1 MEPVAIIST
10 ACRFAGSSSTPS
22 KLWELLENPRDVA
35 SQPPADRFNINAFY
49 DPDGSNPSTTN
60 ANEGYFLSDNVKA
73 FDAPFFNISA
83 TEALALD
90 PQQRM
95 LLEVVYESLETAGQR
110 LDTLRGSSTGVY
122 CGVMNSDWEGI
133 FSVSCS
139 APQYGSVGVARNNLA
154 NRISYFFDW
163 QGPSMSIDTACSA
176 SMVALH
182 EAATALNRGDCS
194 LVAALGANLM
204 LSPQIYIAA
213 SNLQMLSPNS
223 RGRMWDAKA
232 DGYARGEGVASV
244 LMKRLSDAIA
254 DGDPIEC
261 VIRATGVNH
270 DGRSMGFTMPSSAAQ
285 VKLIQSTYAQAGL
298 DPQLPEDRPQYVE
311 AHGTGTLAGDPQEA
325 SALHQAFFGSDDS
338 DSVLHVGSIKTVVG
352 HAEGTAGLAGIIKAS
367 QSIQRGIITPNLLFD
382 RLNPD
387 LEPYARQLR
396 VPVDVHQWPTLPPG
410 VPRRVS
416 VNSFGFGGTNAHVIL
431 EGYEHSSNFRSV
443 EKKLGS
449 QATCVPVVFSAESD
463 YTLGAVLAQYVHH
476 IHQHPEID
484 IHDLAWTLL
493 ERRTALMYR
502 VVLWAQDLPQL
513 EKGIQAE
520 LTLRST
526 GHATTIISRSRANT
540 HKHILGV
547 FTGQGAQWA
556 QMGLELITASRTI
569 QGWLSELQESL
580 DTLPEPHRPNFSMF
594 EELAAGSESSRL
606 QETLFSQTLCTAM
619 QIIWVKLLQEL
630 NVRLDAVV
638 GHSSG
643 EIAAAFAAGYLTAA
657 DAIRIAYFRGVF
669 CSNPGYKSEGSMLAV
684 GLSMLEANLLC
695 EEVSSLPTGRINVAA
710 SNSLESVTLSGD
722 CAAISVAE
730 EQLKDRGVFCR
741 LLRVSTAYH
750 SHHMQPCAKPYLD
763 ALRSC
768 KIEVQL
774 PNPTTWY
781 SSVHGGQPVEGISI
795 TQSLGTGEYW
805 VENLISPVLF
815 SQALTAAVSATK
827 PSVIVEIGPHPALKG
842 PALQTITN
850 MESTQVPYMG
860 VSTRGVGALESMARA
875 IGEFW
880 AHVGP
885 QAINPR
891 QYMAI
896 FHPQVPLSVVAGLP
910 LYPFDHR
917 REYGYET
924 RKANGWLHKRNS
936 PHPLLGSLS
945 EDLGDGELRWA
956 QNLSPS
962 RVSWLDGHRVQGQI
976 VVPATAYISMALEA
990 VWILGAENHRSL
1002 QLVQIEHLVIGQALA
1017 FQDERDEIEILFHVP
1032 PVKETEN
1039 NTSVGYFRC
1048 QVCIPKGNVETCA
1061 EGSLRVTWGEPRK
1074 DILPLHTSPSQA
1086 GLASVQDLERYYASL
1101 CDLGYQYTG
1110 AFQGIHSLSRRMGIA
1125 TGQLHNP
1132 GLEDLLVHPA
1142 VLDTGLQGLLAALG
1156 EGYLT
1161 ALHVPTHIDRVT
1173 INPAGFT
1180 GTCLDFEASVTR
1192 TGADGLVGDVEIYT
1206 ATDGP
1211 GAVFFEGVHVSPLSP
1226 PSAADDPPVFWVQR
1240 WTPLK
1245 LDANRSISQ
1254 LTPEWMAKLEVYE
1267 HRAFLVLRDLL
1278 EHITPSLRASFD
1290 WHRER
1295 VVAWIE
1301 HLVVEA
1307 SAGRHAVCKSE
1318 WLSDRLADLEPTWTF
1333 PNAIIEDQ
1341 IMHRVHRNL
1350 MPFLHGEAQMIDALR
1365 EDDLLTRF
1373 YRDELELQ
1381 DVNRRV
1387 GELVGDLAVRY
1398 PRMKLLEVGAGTAS
1412 ATREVLRHVGR
1423 AYHSYTFTDIS
1434 AGFFE
1439 DTLDSLPD
1447 HADRLI
1453 FQKLDV
1459 GKDPIEQGFAEHMYD
1474 VIIAANVLHA
1484 TPSLEQTLRNV
1495 RRLLK
1500 PGGYLIA
1507 LEITNLH
1514 TIRIGL
1520 LMSAFDGWWLGHENG
1535 RPWGPMVSAS
1545 RWNELLQGTGFGG
1558 IETISDR
1565 HPGDLTMYSVFAA
1578 QAVND
1583 EISNLRQPLSPSI
1596 TQPPL
1601 ERGVIVGGSSDRV
1614 AGISALISPFF
1625 ASIEYY
1631 PSIDVL
1637 AGGPRAV
1644 VLVLADLDGAACFEE
1659 LTESRLNGLQTL
1671 VRTAEKTLWVTGGSE
1686 TDRPHLG
1693 LSKGFLTCM
1702 NYEHAPAIFQY
1713 LNIINPAKA
1722 QPKML
1727 AEQLLRL
1734 AFTTQRN
1741 DFALTNCLHSTELEL
1756 RVDRDGNFLIPRIN
1770 VSDDLN
1776 TRYAAVRRSI
1786 VQSVEDIHREVVAVD
1801 EAPDRQL
1808 RLCLVGEVRPGIGE
1822 SIIDVRYSTSRAVRF
1837 GPGEYLVLVLGKD
1850 RVMKTRLVA
1859 LTDQLAS
1866 VISSSCFWEVPGHV
1880 SAEQESAYLHATASS
1895 LLAAT
1900 VFKPD
1905 DKVVLVHG
1913 ADDDILRHAIAV
1925 HAAAKTIQ
1933 PVFTTT
1939 EMPSGGPGRSIRVHE
1954 NDPLRLLV
1962 HELPRSIT
1970 AAVNLDPNADRIFHR
1985 LVSAVGSP
1993 GVTKEHLLTTLTSTL
2008 ARKFASPS
2016 PVQVQRLI
2024 ETLRAAIVTADQLVA
2039 QYTSSSP
2046 FVIPIANLPPSAM
2059 GLAVVDWAT
2068 STFNSVQ
2075 AQIQAESSLVR
2086 LSSRKTYL
2094 LVGMTSAL
2102 GQSITR
2108 WLISCGARNVILTSR
2123 NPQIDPA
2130 WTAELYHATG
2140 ARVEIMGMDV
2150 RSRASLLSLSQ
2161 RLKVDW
2167 PPLGCVVNGAMVL
2180 WDRLF
2185 VDADLSLLAG
2195 QLAPKVQGSL
2205 LLDEIFGEEPTLD
2218 FFILFGSAVATIGNL
2233 GQSAYTAAS
2242 NFLLGL
2248 AARRR
2253 ARGLVASVV
2262 QPAQVTGDIG
2272 YLSGKGDAFWS
2283 RMLDMLG
2290 DHPVSEQ
2297 DLHELFAHA
2306 ILTGRGSESYPPGLG
2321 SANAEDDIVLGG
2333 IRVQD
2338 PAVHPDILW
2347 FRTPKVWPFIRY
2359 HHQGDGACASSG
2371 TAVPLSEKLISATTM
2386 AQVAEIVEGVVTA
2399 KLHHRLHL
2407 PGEVGDG
2414 SVASDTLL
2422 TELGVDSLIAVDLRR
2437 WFAQELEVDI
2447 PVLQMLSGCSV
2458 RGLADMASALLDKKL
2473 YPGVAIEP
2481 SLKSVYKSDCSG
2493 DGQDAASSLSS
2504 SSYQAITP
2512 KSGSSG

>member
-1 MEPVAIIST
+1 MPSMEPVAIIST
-10 ACRFAGSSSTPS
+10 ACRFAGSSSSPS

-49 DPDGSNPSTTN
+49 DPEGSNPSTTN
-60 ANEGYFLSDNVKA
+60 AREGA

-182 EAATALNRGDCS
+182 EAVTALNRGDCS

-204 LSPQIYIAA
+204 LSPSMYIAA

-285 VKLIQSTYAQAGL
+285 LKLIQSTYAQAGL
-298 DPQLPEDRPQYVE
+298 DPQRPEDRPQYVE

-325 SALHQAFFGSDDS
+325 SALHQAFFDSDEN

-382 RLNPD
+382 SLNPD

-396 VPVDVHQWPTLPPG
+396 VPVDVLEWPTLAPG

-431 EGYEHSSNFRSV
+431 EGYESPRSV
-443 EKKLGS
+443 SSVEMNLGS
-449 QATCVPVVFSAESD
+449 QEACLPIVFSAESD
-463 YTLGAVLAQYVHH
+463 YTLGAVLEQYSHYMHLCPDVS
-476 IHQHPEID
+476 IQ
-484 IHDLAWTLL
+484 DLAWTLL
-493 ERRTALMYR
+493 ERRTALTHR
-502 VVLWAQDLPQL
+502 VILWAQDLPQL
-513 EKGIQAE
+513 QKGIEAE
-520 LTLRST
+520 LALRKA
-526 GHATTIISRSRANT
+526 GHASTIISRSRANT
-540 HKHILGV
+540 RKHILGV

-556 QMGLELITASRTI
+556 QMGSDLITTSSTV
-569 QGWLSELQESL
+569 QVWLSELQESL
-580 DTLPEPHRPNFSMF
+580 DTLPEPYRPKFSLF
-594 EELAAGSESSRL
+594 EELAAGTETSRL
-606 QETLFSQTLCTAM
+606 QDALFSQTLCTAM
-619 QIIWVKLLQEL
+619 QIIWIKLLWEL
-630 NVRLDAVV
+630 NVHLDAVV

-657 DAIRIAYFRGVF
+657 DAIRAAYLRGVF
-669 CSNPGYKSEGSMLAV
+669 CSNSGYQREGAMLAV
-684 GLSMLEANLLC
+684 GLSMNEATLLC
-695 EEVSSLPTGRINVAA
+695 EEVSSLSSGQINVAA
-710 SNSLESVTLSGD
+710 SNSPESVTLSGD
-722 CAAISVAE
+722 REAILLADQ
-730 EQLKDRGVFCR
+730 QLKDRGVFCR
-741 LLRVSTAYH
+741 LLHVSTAYH
-750 SHHMQPCAKPYLD
+750 SHHMQACAQPYLD
-763 ALRSC
+763 GLRSC
-768 KIEVQL
+768 NIQVQA
-774 PNPTTWY
+774 PTSTTWY
-781 SSVHGGQPVEGISI
+781 SSVQGGQPVD
-795 TQSLGTGEYW
+795 GTTVMQDLAGEYW
-805 VENLISPVLF
+805 VENLTSPVLF
-815 SQALTAAVSATK
+815 SQALTAAISATK
-827 PSVIVEIGPHPALKG
+827 PSLIVEIGPHPALKG
-842 PALQTITN
+842 PSLQTIASL
-850 MESTQVPYMG
+850 ESTQVPYTG
-860 VSTRGVGALESMARA
+860 VSARGVGALESMAGA
-875 IGEFW
+875 IGEIW
-880 AHVGP
+880 AQIGP

-891 QYMAI
+891 QYMAVL
-896 FHPQVPLSVVAGLP
+896 HPQVPLSVVAGLP

-917 REYGYET
+917 TEYGYET

-962 RVSWLDGHRVQGQI
+962 RVPWLDGHRIQGQI
-976 VVPATAYISMALEA
+976 IVPATAYISMALEA
-990 VWILGAENHRSL
+990 VRILATEKHMSL
-1002 QLVQIEHLVIGQALA
+1002 QLVQIERLVIGQALS
-1017 FQDERDEIEILFHVP
+1017 FQDERDEIEILFDVP
-1032 PVKETEN
+1032 RMEKAGN

-1048 QVCIPKGNVETCA
+1048 QVSTPKGDVKTCA
-1061 EGSLRVTWGEPRK
+1061 EGAVRVTWGEPQEN
-1074 DILPLHTSPSQA
+1074 ILPARASPSHA
-1086 GLASVQDLERYYASL
+1086 ALASVEDLEGYYRSL
-1101 CDLGYQYTG
+1101 RDIGYQYTG
-1110 AFQGIHSLSRRMGIA
+1110 DFQGIHSLSRKMGIA

-1132 GLEDLLVHPA
+1132 ALQGLLVHPA
-1142 VLDTGLQGLLAALG
+1142 VLDTGLQGLLAAMG

-1161 ALHVPTHIDRVT
+1161 ALHVPTRIEAVT
-1173 INPAGFT
+1173 INPVAFT
-1180 GTCLDFEASVTR
+1180 GSSLDFEAVVTR
-1192 TGADGLVGDVEIYT
+1192 TGADGLVGDVELYT
-1206 ATDGP
+1206 ATKGP

-1245 LDANRSISQ
+1245 LDANRSNSQ
-1254 LTPEWMAKLEVYE
+1254 LTPEWMARLEVYE
-1267 HRAFLVLRDLL
+1267 HRAFLVLKDLL
-1278 EHITPSLRASFD
+1278 DQITPSLRAGFD

-1301 HLVVEA
+1301 HLVEEA
-1307 SAGRHAVCKSE
+1307 RVGRHAVCKTE
-1318 WLSDRLADLEPTWTF
+1318 WLSDRLADLEPTWTL
-1333 PNAIIEDQ
+1333 PGAIIEDQ
-1341 IMHRVHRNL
+1341 IMHRVHQNL
-1350 MPFLHGEAQMIDALR
+1350 IPFLHGEAQMIDALR
-1365 EDDLLTRF
+1365 EDELLTRF

-1459 GKDPIEQGFAEHMYD
+1459 GQDPVDQGFEEHAYD

-1495 RRLLK
+1495 RKLLK
-1500 PGGYLIA
+1500 PGGYLVA

-1520 LMSAFDGWWLGHENG
+1520 LMSAFDGWWLGHEDG

-1545 RWNELLQGTGFGG
+1545 RWNDLLLETGFGG
-1558 IETISDR
+1558 IETVSDR
-1565 HPGDLTMYSVFAA
+1565 APGDLTMYSVFAA
-1578 QAVND
+1578 QAVD
-1583 EISNLRQPLSPSI
+1583 DQISNLRKPLSPSL
-1596 TQPPL
+1596 TLPPF

-1614 AGISALISPFF
+1614 ADITALISPFF
-1625 ASIEYY
+1625 ATIEYY
-1631 PSIDVL
+1631 TSIDSL
-1637 AGGPRAV
+1637 AEGPRAV
-1644 VLVLADLDGAACFEE
+1644 VLVLVDLDGEACFQD
-1659 LTESRLNGLQTL
+1659 LTESRLAGLQTL
-1671 VRTAEKTLWVTGGSE
+1671 VRIADKTLWVTGGSE

-1702 NYEHAPAIFQY
+1702 NYEHAPAMFQY
-1713 LNIINPAKA
+1713 LNIIDPAKA

-1734 AFTTQRN
+1734 GFTTQVN
-1741 DFALTNCLHSTELEL
+1741 DFALSNCLHSTELEL
-1756 RVDRDGNFLIPRIN
+1756 RMDRDGNFLFPRIN

-1776 TRYAAVRRSI
+1776 TRYAAARRPV
-1786 VQSVEDIHREVVAVD
+1786 VQSIEDIHREVVAVD
-1801 EAPDRQL
+1801 QAPDGQL
-1808 RLCLVGEVRPGIGE
+1808 RLCLADEVRTKIDE
-1822 SIIDVRYSTSRAVRF
+1822 SIIDVRYSTSRALRINS
-1837 GPGEYLVLVLGKD
+1837 GGYLILVLGKD
-1850 RVMKTRLVA
+1850 RVTKTRLVA
-1859 LTDQLAS
+1859 LTDRLAS
-1866 VISSSCFWEVPGHV
+1866 VISSACFWEVPDHV
-1880 SAEQESAYLHATASS
+1880 STEQESEYLHATASS

-1900 VFKPD
+1900 LFKPSD
-1905 DKVVLVHG
+1905 NVVLMHG
-1913 ADDDILRHAIAV
+1913 TDDNTLRRAIAIQ
-1925 HAAAKTIQ
+1925 AAAQTIT

-1939 EMPSGGPGRSIRVHE
+1939 NMSSIGPGRSIRVHE
-1954 NDPLRLLV
+1954 NDPLRTLARR
-1962 HELPRSIT
+1962 LPRNVSNI
-1970 AAVNLDPNADRIFHR
+1970 VNLDPNADRLFGR
-1985 LVSAVGSP
+1985 LISAVGSP
-1993 GVTKEHLLTTLTSTL
+1993 GISKEHILGTLTETCG
-2008 ARKFASPS
+2008 RKSVSQSAI
-2016 PVQVQRLI
+2016 QVQRLI
-2024 ETLRAAIVTADQLVA
+2024 ETLRKAAVTAEQLVA
-2039 QYTSSSP
+2039 QSPSSP
-2046 FVIPIANLPPSAM
+2046 PLVVPIADLPSSAM
-2059 GLAVVDWAT
+2059 DLVVVDWAT
-2068 STFNSVQ
+2068 STSKSVQ
-2075 AQIQAESSLVR
+2075 AHIKAESSLVR
-2086 LSSRKTYL
+2086 LSARKTYL

-2102 GQSITR
+2102 GQSITQ

-2130 WTAELYHATG
+2130 WIAELYHTTG
-2140 ARVEIMGMDV
+2140 ARVEVMSMDV
-2150 RSRASLLSLSQ
+2150 TKRASVFSLSQ
-2161 RLKVDW
+2161 RLKSDW
-2167 PPLGCVVNGAMVL
+2167 PPLGGVVNGAMVL

-2185 VDADLSLLAG
+2185 VDADLPLLAG

-2253 ARGLVASVV
+2253 SRGLVASVV

-2272 YLSGKGDAFWS
+2272 YLSGKGDAFWN
-2283 RMLDMLG
+2283 RMFDMLG

-2306 ILTGRGSESYPPGLG
+2306 ILTGRGSESYPAGLG
-2321 SANAEDDIVLGG
+2321 SANADDDIVLGG
-2333 IRVQD
+2333 IRIQD
-2338 PAVHPDILW
+2338 PDVHPDILW

-2359 HHQGDGACASSG
+2359 HHQGDGPSVSSG
-2371 TAVPLSEKLISATTM
+2371 TAMPLAQRLVSATTM
-2386 AQVAEIVEGVVTA
+2386 TQVGEIVEEVVTA

-2414 SVASDTLL
+2414 SVAGDTRL

-2447 PVLQMLSGCSV
+2447 PVLQLLGGCSV
-2458 RGLADMASALLDKKL
+2458 RELAEMTSGLLDKKFF
-2473 YPGVAIEP
+2473 PGVVIE
-2481 SLKSVYKSDCSG
+2481 SISEAGDKSECSG
-2493 DGQDAASSLSS
+2493 DGHYAGSLSS
-2504 SSYQAITP
+2504 SSYQALTP
-2512 KSGSSG
+2512 PSGGSD

>member
-1 MEPVAIIST
+1 MPSMEPVAIIST
-10 ACRFAGSSSTPS
+10 ACRFAGSSSSPS

-49 DPDGSNPSTTN
+49 DPEGSNPSTTN
-60 ANEGYFLSDNVKA
+60 AREGYFLSDNVRA

-182 EAATALNRGDCS
+182 EAVTALNRGDCS

-204 LSPQIYIAA
+204 LSPSMYIAA

-285 VKLIQSTYAQAGL
+285 LKLIQSTYAQAGL
-298 DPQLPEDRPQYVE
+298 DPQRPEDRPQYVE

-325 SALHQAFFGSDDS
+325 SALHQAFFDSDEN

-382 RLNPD
+382 SLNPD

-396 VPVDVHQWPTLPPG
+396 VPVDVLEWPTLAPG

-431 EGYEHSSNFRSV
+431 EGYESPRSV
-443 EKKLGS
+443 SSVEMNLGS
-449 QATCVPVVFSAESD
+449 QEACLPIVFSAESD
-463 YTLGAVLAQYVHH
+463 YTLGAVLEQYSHYMHLCPDVS
-476 IHQHPEID
+476 

-493 ERRTALMYR
+493 ERRTALTHR
-502 VVLWAQDLPQL
+502 VILWAQDLPQL
-513 EKGIQAE
+513 QKVIEAE
-520 LTLRST
+520 LALRKA
-526 GHATTIISRSRANT
+526 GHASTIISRSRANT
-540 HKHILGV
+540 RKHILGV

-556 QMGLELITASRTI
+556 QMGFNLITTSSTV
-569 QGWLSELQESL
+569 QVWLSELQESL
-580 DTLPEPHRPNFSMF
+580 DTLPEPYRPKFSLF
-594 EELAAGSESSRL
+594 EELAAGTETSRL
-606 QETLFSQTLCTAM
+606 QDALFSQTLCTAM
-619 QIIWVKLLQEL
+619 QIIWIKLLWEL
-630 NVRLDAVV
+630 NVHLDAVV

-657 DAIRIAYFRGVF
+657 DAIRVAYLRGVF
-669 CSNPGYKSEGSMLAV
+669 CSNSGYQREGAMLAV
-684 GLSMLEANLLC
+684 GLSMNEATLLC
-695 EEVSSLPTGRINVAA
+695 KEVSSLSSGQINVAA
-710 SNSLESVTLSGD
+710 SNSPESVTLSGD
-722 CAAISVAE
+722 REAILLADQ
-730 EQLKDRGVFCR
+730 QLKDRGVFCR

-750 SHHMQPCAKPYLD
+750 SHHMQACAQPYLD
-763 ALRSC
+763 GLRSC
-768 KIEVQL
+768 NIQVQA
-774 PNPTTWY
+774 PTSTTWY
-781 SSVHGGQPVEGISI
+781 SSVHGGQPVDGTTVMQDI
-795 TQSLGTGEYW
+795 TGEYW
-805 VENLISPVLF
+805 VENLTSPVLF
-815 SQALTAAVSATK
+815 SQALTAAISATK
-827 PSVIVEIGPHPALKG
+827 PSLIVEIGPHPALKG
-842 PALQTITN
+842 PSLQTIAGL
-850 MESTQVPYMG
+850 ESTQVPYTG
-860 VSTRGVGALESMARA
+860 VSARGVGALESMAGA
-875 IGEFW
+875 IGEIW
-880 AHVGP
+880 AQIGP

-891 QYMAI
+891 QYMAVL
-896 FHPQVPLSVVAGLP
+896 HPQVPLSVVAGLP

-917 REYGYET
+917 TEYGYET

-976 VVPATAYISMALEA
+976 IVPATAYISMALEA
-990 VWILGAENHRSL
+990 VRILATEKHMSL
-1002 QLVQIEHLVIGQALA
+1002 QLVQIERLVIGQALS
-1017 FQDERDEIEILFHVP
+1017 FQDERDEIEILFDVP
-1032 PVKETEN
+1032 RMEKAGN

-1048 QVCIPKGNVETCA
+1048 QVSTPKGDVKTCA
-1061 EGSLRVTWGEPRK
+1061 EASVEDLEGYYRSLR
-1074 DILPLHTSPSQA
+1074 DI
-1086 GLASVQDLERYYASL
+1086 
-1101 CDLGYQYTG
+1101 GYQYTG
-1110 AFQGIHSLSRRMGIA
+1110 DFQGIHSLSRKMGIA

-1132 GLEDLLVHPA
+1132 ALQGLLVHPA
-1142 VLDTGLQGLLAALG
+1142 VLDTGLQGLLAAMG

-1161 ALHVPTHIDRVT
+1161 ALHVPTRIEAVT
-1173 INPAGFT
+1173 INPVAFT
-1180 GTCLDFEASVTR
+1180 GSSLDFEAVVTR
-1192 TGADGLVGDVEIYT
+1192 TGADGLVGDVELYT
-1206 ATDGP
+1206 AINGP

-1245 LDANRSISQ
+1245 LDANRSNSQ
-1254 LTPEWMAKLEVYE
+1254 LTPEWMARLEVYE
-1267 HRAFLVLRDLL
+1267 HRAFLVLKDLL
-1278 EHITPSLRASFD
+1278 DQITPSLRAGFD

-1301 HLVVEA
+1301 HLVEEA
-1307 SAGRHAVCKSE
+1307 RVGRHAVCKTE
-1318 WLSDRLADLEPTWTF
+1318 WLSDRLADLEPTWTL
-1333 PNAIIEDQ
+1333 PGAIIEDQ
-1341 IMHRVHRNL
+1341 IMHRVHQNL
-1350 MPFLHGEAQMIDALR
+1350 IPFLHGEAQMIDALR
-1365 EDDLLTRF
+1365 EDELLTRF

-1459 GKDPIEQGFAEHMYD
+1459 GQDPVDQGFEEHAYD

-1495 RRLLK
+1495 RKLLK
-1500 PGGYLIA
+1500 PGGYLVA

-1520 LMSAFDGWWLGHENG
+1520 LMSAFDGWWLGHEDG

-1545 RWNELLQGTGFGG
+1545 RWNDLLLETGFGG
-1558 IETISDR
+1558 IETVSDR
-1565 HPGDLTMYSVFAA
+1565 APGDLTMYSVFAA
-1578 QAVND
+1578 QAVD
-1583 EISNLRQPLSPSI
+1583 DQISNLRKPLSPSL
-1596 TQPPL
+1596 TLPPF

-1614 AGISALISPFF
+1614 ADITALISPFF
-1625 ASIEYY
+1625 ATIEYY
-1631 PSIDVL
+1631 PSIDSL
-1637 AGGPRAV
+1637 AEGPRAV
-1644 VLVLADLDGAACFEE
+1644 VLVLVDLDGEACFQD
-1659 LTESRLNGLQTL
+1659 LTESRLAGLQTL
-1671 VRTAEKTLWVTGGSE
+1671 VRIADKTL
-1686 TDRPHLG
+1686 PHLG

-1702 NYEHAPAIFQY
+1702 NYEHAPAMFQY
-1713 LNIINPAKA
+1713 LNIIDPAKA

-1727 AEQLLRL
+1727 AEHLLRL
-1734 AFTTQRN
+1734 GFTTQVN
-1741 DFALTNCLHSTELEL
+1741 DFALSNCLHSTELEL
-1756 RVDRDGNFLIPRIN
+1756 RMDRDGNFLFPRIN

-1776 TRYAAVRRSI
+1776 TRYAAARRPV
-1786 VQSVEDIHREVVAVD
+1786 VQSIEDIHREVVAVD
-1801 EAPDRQL
+1801 QAPDGQL
-1808 RLCLVGEVRPGIGE
+1808 RLCLADEVRTKIDE
-1822 SIIDVRYSTSRAVRF
+1822 SIIDVRYSTSRALRINS
-1837 GPGEYLVLVLGKD
+1837 GGYLILVLGKD
-1850 RVMKTRLVA
+1850 RVTKTRLVA
-1859 LTDQLAS
+1859 LTDRLAS
-1866 VISSSCFWEVPGHV
+1866 VISSACFWEVPDHV
-1880 SAEQESAYLHATASS
+1880 STEQESEYLHATASS

-1900 VFKPD
+1900 LFKPSD
-1905 DKVVLVHG
+1905 NVVLMHG
-1913 ADDDILRHAIAV
+1913 ADDDTLRRAIAIQ
-1925 HAAAKTIQ
+1925 AAAQTIT

-1939 EMPSGGPGRSIRVHE
+1939 NMSSIGPGRSIRVHE
-1954 NDPLRLLV
+1954 NDPLRTLARR
-1962 HELPRSIT
+1962 LPRNVSNI
-1970 AAVNLDPNADRIFHR
+1970 VNLDPNADRLFGR
-1985 LVSAVGSP
+1985 LISAVGSP
-1993 GVTKEHLLTTLTSTL
+1993 GISKEHILGTLTETCG
-2008 ARKFASPS
+2008 RKSVSQSAI
-2016 PVQVQRLI
+2016 QVQGLI
-2024 ETLRAAIVTADQLVA
+2024 ETLRKAAVTAEQLVA
-2039 QYTSSSP
+2039 QSPSSP
-2046 FVIPIANLPPSAM
+2046 PLVVPIADLPSSAM
-2059 GLAVVDWAT
+2059 DLVVVDWAT
-2068 STFNSVQ
+2068 STSKSVQ
-2075 AQIQAESSLVR
+2075 AHIKAESSLVR
-2086 LSSRKTYL
+2086 LSPRKTYL

-2102 GQSITR
+2102 GQSITQ

-2130 WTAELYHATG
+2130 WIAELYHTTG
-2140 ARVEIMGMDV
+2140 ARVEVMSMDV
-2150 RSRASLLSLSQ
+2150 TKRASVFSLSQ
-2161 RLKVDW
+2161 RLKSDW
-2167 PPLGCVVNGAMVL
+2167 PPLGGVVNGAMVL

-2185 VDADLSLLAG
+2185 VDADLPLLAG

-2253 ARGLVASVV
+2253 SRGLVASVV

-2272 YLSGKGDAFWS
+2272 YLSGKGDAFWN
-2283 RMLDMLG
+2283 RMFDMLG

-2306 ILTGRGSESYPPGLG
+2306 ILTGRGSESYPAGLG
-2321 SANAEDDIVLGG
+2321 SANADDDIVLGG
-2333 IRVQD
+2333 IRIQD

-2359 HHQGDGACASSG
+2359 HHQGDGPSASSG
-2371 TAVPLSEKLISATTM
+2371 TAMPLAQRLVSATTM
-2386 AQVAEIVEGVVTA
+2386 TQVGEIVEEVVTA

-2414 SVASDTLL
+2414 SVAGDTRL

-2447 PVLQMLSGCSV
+2447 PVLQLLGGCSV
-2458 RGLADMASALLDKKL
+2458 RELAEMTSGLLDKKFF
-2473 YPGVAIEP
+2473 PGVVIE
-2481 SLKSVYKSDCSG
+2481 SVSEAGDKSECSG
-2493 DGQDAASSLSS
+2493 DGHYAGSLSS
-2504 SSYQAITP
+2504 SSYQALTP
-2512 KSGSSG
+2512 PPGGSD

>member
-1 MEPVAIIST
+1 MPSMEPVAIIGT

-22 KLWELLENPRDVA
+22 KLWELLKNPRDVA

-49 DPDGSNPSTTN
+49 DPEGSNPSTTN
-60 ANEGYFLSDNVKA
+60 AREGYFLSDNVKA

-182 EAATALNRGDCS
+182 EAVTALSRGDCS
-194 LVAALGANLM
+194 LVTALGANLM
-204 LSPQIYIAA
+204 LSPQMFIAA

-270 DGRSMGFTMPSSAAQ
+270 DGRSMGFTMPSSEAQ
-285 VKLIQSTYAQAGL
+285 LKLIRSTYAQAGL
-298 DPQLPEDRPQYVE
+298 DPQRPEDRPQYVE

-325 SALHQAFFGSDDS
+325 SALHQAFFDSDDS

-352 HAEGTAGLAGIIKAS
+352 HAEGTAGLAGLIKAS
-367 QSIQRGIITPNLLFD
+367 QSIQRGTITPNLLFD
-382 RLNPD
+382 RLNPA

-396 VPVDVHQWPTLPPG
+396 VPVDVLQWPTLAPG

-431 EGYEHSSNFRSV
+431 EGYEDSRSV
-443 EKKLGS
+443 KQKLGV
-449 QATCVPVVFSAESD
+449 QAACLPVVFSAESD
-463 YTLGAVLAQYVHH
+463 YTLGAVLEQYSHYIHH
-476 IHQHPEID
+476 HPESD

-493 ERRTALMYR
+493 ERRTALMHR
-502 VVLWAQDLPQL
+502 VVLWAPDLPQL
-513 EKGIQAE
+513 QKSIQAE
-520 LTLRST
+520 LALRRAGQAS
-526 GHATTIISRSRANT
+526 TIISRSRAKAR
-540 HKHILGV
+540 KHILGV

-556 QMGLELITASRTI
+556 QMGLDLITTSSAAQR
-569 QGWLSELQESL
+569 WLSELQESL
-580 DTLPEPHRPNFSMF
+580 DTLPEPHRPKFSLF
-594 EELAAGSESSRL
+594 EELAADTKTSRL
-606 QETLFSQTLCTAM
+606 QEALFSQTLCTAM
-619 QIIWVKLLQEL
+619 QIIWIKLLSEL

-643 EIAAAFAAGYLTAA
+643 EIAAAFAAGYLTAS

-669 CSNPGYKSEGSMLAV
+669 CSNSGYQSEGAMLAV
-684 GLSMLEANLLC
+684 GLSMDEATLLC
-695 EEVSSLPTGRINVAA
+695 EEVSSLFSGQINVAA
-710 SNSLESVTLSGD
+710 SNSPESVTLSGD
-722 CAAISVAE
+722 REAILLAE
-730 EQLKDRGVFCR
+730 QQMKDRGVFCR

-768 KIEVQL
+768 NIQVQV
-774 PNPTTWY
+774 PTSTTWY
-781 SSVHGGQPVEGISI
+781 SSVRGGQPVDGMAV
-795 TQSLGTGEYW
+795 TQTLGTGEYW
-805 VENLISPVLF
+805 VENLTSPVLF
-815 SQALTAAVSATK
+815 SQALTAATSATK

-842 PALQTITN
+842 PALQTIAS
-850 MESTQVPYMG
+850 MDSTQVPYTA
-860 VSTRGVGALESMARA
+860 VSARGVGALESMAGV

-880 AHVGP
+880 AHLGP
-885 QAINPR
+885 QSINSR
-891 QYMAI
+891 SYMAL
-896 FHPQVPLSVVAGLP
+896 FHPQVSLTVVPELP

-917 REYGYET
+917 MEYGYET

-962 RVSWLDGHRVQGQI
+962 RVPWLDGHRVQGQI
-976 VVPATAYISMALEA
+976 IVPATAYIAMALEA
-990 VWILGAENHRSL
+990 ARILAAEKHRPL
-1002 QLVQIEHLVIGQALA
+1002 QLVQVEQLVIGQALA
-1017 FQDERDEIEILFHVP
+1017 FQDERDEIETLFHVP
-1032 PVKETEN
+1032 PMEDIDG
-1039 NTSVGYFRC
+1039 NTSAGSFRC
-1048 QVCIPKGNVETCA
+1048 QVAITKGGVNTCA
-1061 EGSLRVTWGEPRK
+1061 EGTLRVTWGEAQE
-1074 DILPLHTSPSQA
+1074 DILPLRASPSHA
-1086 GLASVQDLERYYASL
+1086 ALASVEDLERYYASL
-1101 CDLGYQYTG
+1101 RDIGYQYTG
-1110 AFQGIHSLSRRMGIA
+1110 VFQGIHSLSRKMGIA

-1132 GLEDLLVHPA
+1132 ALNGLLVHPA
-1142 VLDTGLQGLLAALG
+1142 VLDTGLQGLLAAMG

-1161 ALHVPTHIDRVT
+1161 ALHVPTRIDTVT
-1173 INPAGFT
+1173 INPAAFT
-1180 GTCLDFEASVTR
+1180 GASLDFEAAVTR
-1192 TGADGLVGDVEIYT
+1192 TGADGLVGDVELYI
-1206 ATDGP
+1206 ATNGP

-1226 PSAADDPPVFWVQR
+1226 PSAADDPPVFWVQH

-1245 LDANRSISQ
+1245 LDVNRSNSQ
-1254 LTPEWMAKLEVYE
+1254 LTPEWMARLGVYE
-1267 HRAFLVLRDLL
+1267 HRAFLVLQDLL
-1278 EHITPSLRASFD
+1278 EQITPELRAGFD

-1295 VVAWIE
+1295 AVAWIE
-1301 HLVVEA
+1301 HLVKEA
-1307 SAGRHAVCKSE
+1307 RAGQHAVCKTE
-1318 WLSDRLADLEPTWTF
+1318 WLSEHLDDLEPTWTQ
-1333 PNAIIEDQ
+1333 PGAIIEDQ
-1341 IMHRVHRNL
+1341 IMHRVHQNL
-1350 MPFLHGEAQMIDALR
+1350 MPFLRGEAQMIDALR
-1365 EDDLLTRF
+1365 EDELLTRF

-1459 GKDPIEQGFAEHMYD
+1459 GQDPVEQGFEEHAYD

-1500 PGGYLIA
+1500 PGGYLVA
-1507 LEITNLH
+1507 LEITNLY

-1520 LMSAFDGWWLGHENG
+1520 LMCAFDGWWLGHEDG

-1545 RWNELLQGTGFGG
+1545 RWNTLLQETGFGG
-1558 IETISDR
+1558 IDTISDR
-1565 HPGDLTMYSVFAA
+1565 PPGDLTMYSVFAA
-1578 QAVND
+1578 QAVD
-1583 EISNLRQPLSPSI
+1583 DQISNLRKPLSPVL
-1596 TQPPL
+1596 TLPPF
-1601 ERGVIVGGSSDRV
+1601 ERGVIIGGSSDRV
-1614 AGISALISPFF
+1614 ADITALIKPFF
-1625 ASIEYY
+1625 TTMEYY
-1631 PSIDVL
+1631 PAIDNL
-1637 AGGPRAV
+1637 APGPRAV
-1644 VLVLADLDGAACFEE
+1644 VLVLADLDGAPCFQD
-1659 LTESRLNGLQTL
+1659 LTESRLAGLQTL
-1671 VRTAEKTLWVTGGSE
+1671 VRTADKTLWVTGGSE

-1702 NYEHAPAIFQY
+1702 NYEHAPAMFQY
-1713 LNIINPAKA
+1713 LNIIDPAKA
-1722 QPKML
+1722 QPEML

-1734 AFTTQRN
+1734 GFTTQEN

-1756 RVDRDGNFLIPRIN
+1756 RVDREGNFLFPRIN

-1776 TRYAAVRRSI
+1776 TRYAAVRRPV
-1786 VQSVEDIHREVVAVD
+1786 VQSVEDLHREVVAVD
-1801 EAPDRQL
+1801 KAPDEQL
-1808 RLCLVGEVRPGIGE
+1808 RLCLAGEVRPEVGE
-1822 SIIDVRYSTSRAVRF
+1822 TIIDVRYSTSRALRIDR
-1837 GPGEYLVLVLGKD
+1837 GEYLMLVLGKD
-1850 RVMKTRLVA
+1850 RVTKTRLVA
-1859 LTDQLAS
+1859 LTGRLAS

-1880 SAEQESAYLHATASS
+1880 PTEQESEYLHATASA

-1900 VFKPD
+1900 VFKPND
-1905 DKVVLVHG
+1905 NVVLVHG
-1913 ADDDILRHAIAV
+1913 ADDDTLRRAIAIQ
-1925 HAAAKTIQ
+1925 AAAQTIQ

-1939 EMPSGGPGRSIRVHE
+1939 TMSSIGPGRSIRVHE
-1954 NDPLRLLV
+1954 NDPLRTLALQ
-1962 HELPRSIT
+1962 LPRDIT
-1970 AAVNLDPNADRIFHR
+1970 NAVNLDPSTDRLFDR
-1985 LVSAVGSP
+1985 MVSVVGSS
-1993 GVTKEHLLTTLTSTL
+1993 GVTKEHLLATLTETI
-2008 ARKFASPS
+2008 ARQSASPS
-2016 PVQVQRLI
+2016 AVQVQRLTK
-2024 ETLRAAIVTADQLVA
+2024 TLRTAAVTADQLVA
-2039 QYTSSSP
+2039 QSTSSP
-2046 FVIPIANLPPSAM
+2046 PVVVPIADLPLSAM
-2059 GLAVVDWAT
+2059 GLAIVDWAT
-2068 STFNSVQ
+2068 STSDLVR
-2075 AQIQAESSLVR
+2075 AHIKAESSLVC
-2086 LSSRKTYL
+2086 LSPRKTYL
-2094 LVGMTSAL
+2094 LVGMTSTL
-2102 GQSITR
+2102 GQSIAH
-2108 WLISCGARNVILTSR
+2108 WLISRGARNVILTSR
-2123 NPQIDPA
+2123 NPQVDPA
-2130 WTAELYHATG
+2130 WIAELYHTTG
-2140 ARVEIMGMDV
+2140 ARVEIMPMDV
-2150 RSRASLLSLSQ
+2150 TKRASAISLAQ
-2161 RLKVDW
+2161 CLKADW
-2167 PPLGCVVNGAMVL
+2167 PPLGGVVNGAMVL

-2185 VDADLSLLAG
+2185 VDADLPLLAG

-2262 QPAQVTGDIG
+2262 QPAQVTGDMG

-2283 RMLDMLG
+2283 RMFDMLG
-2290 DHPVSEQ
+2290 DHPVSQQ

-2306 ILTGRGSESYPPGLG
+2306 ILTGRGSESYPEGLG
-2321 SANAEDDIVLGG
+2321 SANADDDVVLGG
-2333 IRVQD
+2333 IRIQD

-2359 HHQGDGACASSG
+2359 HHQGDGPSASSG
-2371 TAVPLSEKLISATTM
+2371 TAVPLAEQLNSATTM
-2386 AQVAEIVEGVVTA
+2386 AQVAEIVEAVVTA

-2414 SVASDTLL
+2414 SVTADTRL

-2447 PVLQMLSGCSV
+2447 PVLQMLGGCSV
-2458 RGLADMASALLDKKL
+2458 RELADMTSGSLDRKF
-2473 YPGVAIEP
+2473 YPGVAIE
-2481 SLKSVYKSDCSG
+2481 SEAGDKSDGSD
-2493 DGQDAASSLSS
+2493 DGQHAGFSSS
-2504 SSYQAITP
+2504 SSYQVLTP
-2512 KSGSSG
+2512 KSGSSD

>member
-1 MEPVAIIST
+1 MPSIEPVAIIST

-49 DPDGSNPSTTN
+49 DPEGSNPSTTN
-60 ANEGYFLSDNVKA
+60 AREGYFLSDNVKA

-182 EAATALNRGDCS
+182 EAVMALSRGDCS

-204 LSPQIYIAA
+204 LSPQMYIAA

-285 VKLIQSTYAQAGL
+285 LKLIQSTYAQAGL
-298 DPQLPEDRPQYVE
+298 DPQRPEDRPQYVE

-325 SALHQAFFGSDDS
+325 SALHQAFFGSNDS

-382 RLNPD
+382 CLNPD

-396 VPVDVHQWPTLPPG
+396 VPVDVLQWPTLAPG

-431 EGYEHSSNFRSV
+431 EEYKSPGSV
-443 EKKLGS
+443 KMKAGS
-449 QATCVPVVFSAESD
+449 QAACLPVVFSAESD
-463 YTLGAVLAQYVHH
+463 YTLGAVLEQYADY
-476 IHQHPEID
+476 IHRHPEVS

-493 ERRTALMYR
+493 ERRTALMHR
-502 VVLWAQDLPQL
+502 VVLWAEHLPQL
-513 EKGIQAE
+513 QKGIRAE
-520 LTLRST
+520 LALRKA
-526 GHATTIISRSRANT
+526 GHASSIISRSRANAR
-540 HKHILGV
+540 KYILGV

-556 QMGLELITASRTI
+556 QMGLDLITTSSTTR
-569 QGWLSELQESL
+569 GWLSELQESL
-580 DTLPEPHRPNFSMF
+580 DTLPEPHRPKFSLF
-594 EELAAGSESSRL
+594 EELAAGAETSRL
-606 QETLFSQTLCTAM
+606 QEALFSQTLCTAM
-619 QIIWVKLLQEL
+619 QIIWIKLLWEL
-630 NVRLDAVV
+630 NVHLDAVV

-643 EIAAAFAAGYLTAA
+643 EIAAAFATGYLTAA

-669 CSNPGYKSEGSMLAV
+669 CSNPGYESEGAMLAV
-684 GLSMLEANLLC
+684 GLSMNEANLLC
-695 EEVSSLPTGRINVAA
+695 EEVSSLPSGKINVAA
-710 SNSLESVTLSGD
+710 SNSPESVTLSGD
-722 CAAISVAE
+722 REAILLAE
-730 EQLKDRGVFCR
+730 QQLKDRGVFCR
-741 LLRVSTAYH
+741 LLRVGTAYH
-750 SHHMQPCAKPYLD
+750 SHHMHPCANPYLNE
-763 ALRSC
+763 LRSC
-768 KIEVQL
+768 NIQVQV
-774 PNPTTWY
+774 PTSTTWY
-781 SSVHGGQPVEGISI
+781 SSVHGGQPVDGMAV
-795 TQSLGTGEYW
+795 TQTLGTGEYW
-805 VENLISPVLF
+805 VENLTSPVLF
-815 SQALTAAVSATK
+815 SQALTAAVSATN
-827 PSVIVEIGPHPALKG
+827 PSAIVEIGPHPALKG
-842 PALQTITN
+842 PVLQTIAN
-850 MESTQVPYMG
+850 MESTQVPYTG
-860 VSTRGVGALESMARA
+860 LSARGVGALESMAGA
-875 IGEFW
+875 IGELW
-880 AHVGP
+880 AHIGP

-891 QYMAI
+891 KYMATV
-896 FHPQVPLSVVAGLP
+896 HPQVPLSVVAGLP

-917 REYGYET
+917 MEYGYET

-962 RVSWLDGHRVQGQI
+962 RISWLDGHRVQGQI
-976 VVPATAYISMALEA
+976 VFPATAYISMALEG
-990 VWILGAENHRSL
+990 VRILATEKHRSL
-1002 QLVQIEHLVIGQALA
+1002 QLIQIERFVIGQALS

-1032 PVKETEN
+1032 QMEETGN

-1048 QVCIPKGNVETCA
+1048 QVCTPKGDVKTCA
-1061 EGSLRVTWGEPRK
+1061 EGALRVTWGEPQE
-1074 DILPLHTSPSQA
+1074 DFLPPCASPSHA
-1086 GLASVQDLERYYASL
+1086 ALASVEDLENYYSSL
-1101 CDLGYQYTG
+1101 RDIGYQYTG
-1110 AFQGIHSLSRRMGIA
+1110 DFQGIHRLSRRMGLA

-1132 GLEDLLVHPA
+1132 ALKDLLVHPA

-1161 ALHVPTHIDRVT
+1161 ALHVPTRIDAVT
-1173 INPAGFT
+1173 INPAAFT
-1180 GTCLDFEASVTR
+1180 GTSLDFEAAVTR
-1192 TGADGLVGDVEIYT
+1192 TGPDSLVGDVELYT
-1206 ATDGP
+1206 ATNGP

-1226 PSAADDPPVFWVQR
+1226 PFAADDPPVFWIQR

-1245 LDANRSISQ
+1245 LDANRSNSQ
-1254 LTPEWMAKLEVYE
+1254 LTPEWMARLEVYE
-1267 HRAFLVLRDLL
+1267 HRAFLVLQDLL
-1278 EHITPSLRASFD
+1278 EQITPSLRAGFD

-1301 HLVVEA
+1301 HLVEEA
-1307 SAGRHAVCKSE
+1307 RDGRHAVCKTE
-1318 WLSDRLADLEPTWTF
+1318 WLSERLADLEPTWTL
-1333 PNAIIEDQ
+1333 PGAVIEDQ
-1341 IMHRVHRNL
+1341 IMHRVHQNL
-1350 MPFLHGEAQMIDALR
+1350 MPFLNGEAKMIDALR
-1365 EDDLLTRF
+1365 EDELLTRF
-1373 YRDELELQ
+1373 YRDEMELQ

-1459 GKDPIEQGFAEHMYD
+1459 GQDPVEQGFEEHTYD

-1500 PGGYLIA
+1500 PGGYLVA

-1520 LMSAFDGWWLGHENG
+1520 LMSAFDGWWLGHEDG

-1545 RWNELLQGTGFGG
+1545 RWNDLLQETGFGG

-1565 HPGDLTMYSVFAA
+1565 PPGDLTMYSVFAA

-1583 EISNLRQPLSPSI
+1583 EISNLRKPLSPSL
-1596 TQPPL
+1596 TLPL
-1601 ERGVIVGGSSDRV
+1601 FERGVIVGGSSNRV
-1614 AGISALISPFF
+1614 ADITALIRPFF
-1625 ASIEYY
+1625 ATMEFY
-1631 PSIDVL
+1631 PSMDSL
-1637 AGGPRAV
+1637 AEGPRAV
-1644 VLVLADLDGAACFEE
+1644 VLVLADLDGAACFQD
-1659 LTESRLNGLQTL
+1659 LTESRLAGLQTL
-1671 VRTAEKTLWVTGGSE
+1671 VRNADKTLWVTGGSE
-1686 TDRPHLG
+1686 TDRPYLG

-1702 NYEHAPAIFQY
+1702 NYEHAPAMFQY
-1713 LNIINPAKA
+1713 LNIIDPAKA

-1741 DFALTNCLHSTELEL
+1741 DFALTNCLYCTELEL
-1756 RVDRDGNFLIPRIN
+1756 RVDRDGNFLFPRIN

-1776 TRYAAVRRSI
+1776 TRYAAVRRPV

-1801 EAPDRQL
+1801 QAPHGQR
-1808 RLCLVGEVRPGIGE
+1808 RLCLVGEVRPKIGE
-1822 SIIDVRYSTSRAVRF
+1822 SIIDVRYSTSRAIRIDC
-1837 GPGEYLVLVLGKD
+1837 GGYLVLVLGQD
-1850 RVMKTRLVA
+1850 RVTKTRLVA
-1859 LTDQLAS
+1859 LTHRQAS
-1866 VISSSCFWEVPGHV
+1866 VISSSCFWEVPAHV
-1880 SAEQESAYLHATASS
+1880 ATEQESEYLHATASS

-1900 VFKPD
+1900 LFKAND
-1905 DKVVLVHG
+1905 DVVLVHG
-1913 ADDDILRHAIAV
+1913 TDDNTLRHAIAFQ
-1925 HAAAKTIQ
+1925 AAAKAIR

-1939 EMPSGGPGRSIRVHE
+1939 KMSSIGPGRSIHVHE
-1954 NDPLRLLV
+1954 NDPLRTLARQ
-1962 HELPRSIT
+1962 LPRDIT
-1970 AAVNLDPNADRIFHR
+1970 TAVNLDPNADRLFGR

-1993 GVTKEHLLTTLTSTL
+1993 GVIKEHLIATLTETF
-2008 ARKFASPS
+2008 ARQSAPAS
-2016 PVQVQRLI
+2016 VIQVQRLI
-2024 ETLRAAIVTADQLVA
+2024 ETLRTAAVTADQLVA
-2039 QYTSSSP
+2039 QSTSAPS
-2046 FVIPIANLPPSAM
+2046 FVVPIADLPSSEM
-2059 GLAVVDWAT
+2059 GLTVVDWVT
-2068 STFNSVQ
+2068 STSKSVQ
-2075 AQIQAESSLVR
+2075 AHIKTESSLVC
-2086 LSSRKTYL
+2086 LSPRKTYL

-2102 GQSITR
+2102 GQSITH
-2108 WLISCGARNVILTSR
+2108 WLISCGARNVILSSR
-2123 NPQIDPA
+2123 NPRIDPA
-2130 WTAELYHATG
+2130 WTSELYNTTG
-2140 ARVEIMGMDV
+2140 ARVEIMTMDV
-2150 RSRASLLSLSQ
+2150 TKRASVLSLSQ
-2161 RLKVDW
+2161 RLKADW
-2167 PPLGCVVNGAMVL
+2167 PPLGGVVNGAMVL

-2185 VDADLSLLAG
+2185 VDADLPLLTG

-2205 LLDEIFGEEPTLD
+2205 LLDEIFGEEPTLE

-2262 QPAQVTGDIG
+2262 QPAQVTGDMG

-2283 RMLDMLG
+2283 RMFDMLG

-2306 ILTGRGSESYPPGLG
+2306 ILTGRGSESYPAGLG
-2321 SANAEDDIVLGG
+2321 SANADDDIVLGG
-2333 IRVQD
+2333 IRIQD

-2347 FRTPKVWPFIRY
+2347 FQTPKVWPFIRY
-2359 HHQGDGACASSG
+2359 HHQGDGPSAAPG
-2371 TAVPLSEKLISATTM
+2371 TAAPLSEKLISATTM
-2386 AQVAEIVEGVVTA
+2386 AQVAEIVEAVVIA

-2414 SVASDTLL
+2414 SVAADTRL

-2458 RGLADMASALLDKKL
+2458 RELADMTSGLLDKKF
-2473 YPGVAIEP
+2473 YPGVATE
-2481 SLKSVYKSDCSG
+2481 SDSEVGDTSDCSG
-2493 DGQDAASSLSS
+2493 DGQYVGSLSS
-2504 SSYQAITP
+2504 SSYQALTP
-2512 KSGSSG
+2512 RSGSSD